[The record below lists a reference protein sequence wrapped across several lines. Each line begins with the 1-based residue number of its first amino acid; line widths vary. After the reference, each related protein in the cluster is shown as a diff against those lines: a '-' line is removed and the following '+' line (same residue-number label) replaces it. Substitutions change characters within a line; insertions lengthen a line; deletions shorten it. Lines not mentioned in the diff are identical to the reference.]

1 MTDPTTTDPTSAH
14 PETTVADTQPTP
26 MPARVLLLGSGE
38 LGRELTISLKRL
50 GAHVTAADSY
60 PHAPAMQVA
69 DDSRVLDMTSAADLR
84 ALVDSLDVDLVV
96 PEVEAIA
103 TDVLAEVEAAGG
115 PRIVPNAFSVVTTMD
130 RQRIRALAA
139 SLPGVETSRFR
150 FAASAQEIRDALEVT
165 GVPAFVKPTM
175 SSSGHGQTRISSPEE
190 AEEAWRAAEEG
201 ARAGTGRVIVE
212 EAVDF
217 DSEIT
222 LLTVRWWDATT
233 GEVRTSFC
241 APVGHRQEDGD
252 YVESWQPAQV
262 SDLALSRAQEAALA
276 VTGALAGHGASP
288 ALGLFGVEFFV
299 RGDHV
304 WFSELSPRPHDT
316 GMVTMVTQHQSEF
329 DLHARAVLGLPVDT
343 SLGGPGASAVVR
355 APSALRT
362 ATYEGAAAALSLGD
376 ELRIFGKEA
385 TRAGRRLGVA
395 LARGADVDAARR
407 SATAMAQAVRVVEGD
422 HR

>member
-1 MTDPTTTDPTSAH
+1 MTDPTDARAATTL
-14 PETTVADTQPTP
+14 PTP
-26 MPARVLLLGSGE
+26 LPARILLLGSGE

-50 GAHVTAADSY
+50 GAHVIAADSY

-69 DDSRVLDMTSAADLR
+69 DEHRVLDMTSATDLR
-84 ALVDSLDVDLVV
+84 ALLDSVDVDLVV

-103 TDVLAEVEAAGG
+103 TDALVEEERTADA
-115 PRIVPNAFSVVTTMD
+115 PRIVPNAFSVRATMD

-150 FAASAQEIRDALEVT
+150 FASSADEVREALDVT
-165 GVPAFVKPTM
+165 GLPAFVKPTM
-175 SSSGHGQTRISSPEE
+175 SSSGHGQTRITGAHE

-212 EAVDF
+212 EAIDF

-222 LLTVRWWDATT
+222 LLTVRWWDAAA

-241 APVGHRQEDGD
+241 APSGHRQESGD
-252 YVESWQPAQV
+252 YVESWQPAEL
-262 SDLALSRAQEAALA
+262 SDTALSSARSMAESVTSALA
-276 VTGALAGHGASP
+276 EGGASQ

-299 RGDHV
+299 RGDRV

-343 SLGGPGASAVVR
+343 TLATPGASAVVR
-355 APSALRT
+355 APGQLRDV
-362 ATYEGAAAALSLGD
+362 AYEGVAEALALGG
-376 ELRIFGKEA
+376 EVRVFGKDA
-385 TRAGRRLGVA
+385 TREGRRLGVA
-395 LARGADVDAARR
+395 LARGRDATDARR
-407 SATAMAQAVRVVEGD
+407 TAEGMAATVRVVEGE
-422 HR
+422 RR